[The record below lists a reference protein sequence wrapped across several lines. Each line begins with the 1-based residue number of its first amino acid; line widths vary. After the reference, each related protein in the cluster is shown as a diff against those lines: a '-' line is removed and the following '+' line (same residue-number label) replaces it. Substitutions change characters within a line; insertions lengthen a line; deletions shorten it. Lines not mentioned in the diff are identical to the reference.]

1 MVTRLRPGVLLC
13 ALVMVAGACGGS
25 GSSSPVASVPA
36 ASVPAA
42 SVPAASVPAASVPA
56 ASVPAASVPA
66 ASVPAA
72 TPATSVAAET
82 PGTTPAESPGTTPAE
97 TAAAT
102 PVATPSVACDQ
113 ATPSNPAPAGIPTGL
128 SGTLTVWEAYGASGS
143 SEHNA
148 FCTMVANVKA
158 ANSGLTVNVLDYPF
172 NNLFTSFETQ
182 AAAGAGPDL
191 YIAPNDNLPT
201 EARAALLKDLTSIQG
216 TLTGD
221 PYKISDTAITADT
234 VDGKLFAIP
243 ESMKAV
249 ALFYNKDTFAK
260 PPTTTAEWM
269 TNARKLGWVYGAN
282 GGGAYYLWGIFGAF
296 GGKILADD
304 GKCAATVGG
313 VADSLKWLADAKAA
327 GMHFY
332 QNDSD
337 AKADFLAGKI
347 GGFIDGPWQTGDL
360 KAALGDKLAVAP
372 GPKGPD
378 GKAFQ
383 PMAAPDGFYINDS
396 SPNADLAIQFA
407 QALIT
412 PSNEQIFVDKAGH
425 IPASTAITVSDPIT
439 KGFADAIKTGFPRP
453 TAKELNNY
461 WGNFGNAL
469 TAVIDKGTDPT
480 TAVAD
485 ACTAMD
491 KANATQ

>member
-1 MVTRLRPGVLLC
+1 MFMRLRPAALLC
-13 ALVMVAGACGGS
+13 ALVIVVGACGGS
-25 GSSSPVASVPA
+25 GGSS
-36 ASVPAA
+36 
-42 SVPAASVPAASVPA
+42 PA

-72 TPATSVAAET
+72 TVPAASVPASAAAET
-82 PGTTPAESPGTTPAE
+82 PATSPG
-97 TAAAT
+97 AT

-113 ATPSNPAPAGIPTGL
+113 ATPSSPAPDGIPTGL
-128 SGTLTVWEAYGASGS
+128 SGTLTVWEAYGASGT
-143 SEHNA
+143 SEHDA

-201 EARAALLKDLTSIQG
+201 EARATLLKDLTSIAG
-216 TLTGD
+216 ALKAA
-221 PYKISDTAITADT
+221 PYKITDTALTADT
-234 VDGKLFAIP
+234 VDGKLSAIP

-249 ALFYNKDTFAK
+249 ALFYNTSTFAK
-260 PPTTTAEWM
+260 PPATTDEWM
-269 TNARKLGWVYGAN
+269 TNAKKLGWVYGAN

-304 GKCAATVGG
+304 GKCAAAAAG
-313 VADSLKWLADAKAA
+313 VADSLKWLSDLKKAGA
-327 GMHFY
+327 TFY
-332 QNDSD
+332 QNDGD
-337 AKADFLAGKI
+337 AKTDFLAGKI

-360 KAALGDKLAVAP
+360 KAALKDKLAVAP
-372 GPKGPD
+372 GPTGP
-378 GKAFQ
+378 GGAFQ

-396 SPNADLAIQFA
+396 SPNADLAVQFA
-407 QALIT
+407 QAMIA

-425 IPASTAITVSDPIT
+425 IPASTAITVTDPIT

-469 TAVIDKGTDPT
+469 VAVIDKGTDPT